1 MTAMFRLN
9 RRLFTSR
16 IPATLSL
23 TVLPSRAA
31 EPLDT
36 SAEEPGL
43 QRRLSDLQSDNIAE
57 VISSLHAH
65 PTEDKMME
73 VLLVQGP
80 APKLQLARS
89 LPT

>member
-1 MTAMFRLN
+1 MTAMFRLS

-31 EPLDT
+31 EPLD
-36 SAEEPGL
+36 
-43 QRRLSDLQSDNIAE
+43 
-57 VISSLHAH
+57 
-65 PTEDKMME
+65 KMME
-73 VLLVQGP
+73 VLLVQGS

>member
-1 MTAMFRLN
+1 MTATVTLVPVLLTYLPIPVLPTDIRTTRLENLAMTAVFRLN

-31 EPLDT
+31 EPLD
-36 SAEEPGL
+36 
-43 QRRLSDLQSDNIAE
+43 
-57 VISSLHAH
+57 
-65 PTEDKMME
+65 KMME
-73 VLLVQGP
+73 VLLVQGS